1 MVTWNLKE
9 VGGETL
15 VWRTET
21 TYKEYDL
28 PNEDEAQN
36 YSKQVM

>member
-9 VGGETL
+9 VGGKSL

-21 TYKEYDL
+21 TYKAYICGW
-28 PNEDEAQN
+28 
-36 YSKQVM
+36 VC